1 MKESKTLYIAK
12 RLCRK
17 LDEKNDEAIK
27 QVKYFNKRMERYHG
41 SSKIIVDT
49 YTENKLFWLG
59 YSKAIDY
66 CQKEM
71 AKFMADIKESEN
83 ENKDIL
89 E

>member
-1 MKESKTLYIAK
+1 MKESKMLYIVK
-12 RLCRK
+12 RLCKK
-17 LDEKNDEAIK
+17 LDKKNDEAIK
-27 QVKYFNKRMERYHG
+27 LVKHFGERIERHRG
-41 SSKIIVDT
+41 NEVTDT
-49 YTENKLFWLG
+49 YAENKLFWLG